1 MRSKYVATALL
12 SLAVS
17 ALAALLVVQYSSLG
31 DSSLRQFPI
40 FLDEEAEPVD
50 TIGQDDDLEKELAP
64 IAEAATPSPCGMVI
78 GVACPPGALHMVNFA
93 PPVPPH
99 VVHYLETEIAQVQ
112 NLVQN
117 QYAQINH
124 LVQTQ
129 YVALWKSNLALWI
142 SLQFQKSIWICT
154 NEHTCGS
161 TTLRSL

>member
-1 MRSKYVATALL
+1 MRSKYVATGLL

-31 DSSLRQFPI
+31 SSSVRQFPVV
-40 FLDEEAEPVD
+40 LDEAAEPVD

-64 IAEAATPSPCGMVI
+64 IAEAATPSPCGMAI
-78 GVACPPGALHMVNFA
+78 GIACPPGALHMVNFV

-99 VVHYLETEIAQVQ
+99 VVHYLEQEIAQVQ

-129 YVALWKSNLALWI
+129 YVAIRN
-142 SLQFQKSIWICT
+142 
-154 NEHTCGS
+154 
-161 TTLRSL
+161 